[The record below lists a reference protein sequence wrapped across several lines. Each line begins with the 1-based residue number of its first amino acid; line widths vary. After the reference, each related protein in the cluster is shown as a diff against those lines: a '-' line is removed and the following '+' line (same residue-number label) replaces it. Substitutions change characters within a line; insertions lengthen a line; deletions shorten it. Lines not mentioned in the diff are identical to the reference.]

1 MKNIFLLFLLFSS
14 YLFAQ
19 TKDSIPNETVKFNE
33 KDTLIYTVELDEITL
48 VASRKKVS
56 DEEKKKLLLLIRRV
70 HKVYPIAKI
79 AAERLVELNRNL
91 ERISS
96 KDRSRYLKLV
106 ESYMENEFEAQ
117 LRKFSRKEGQILVK
131 LVHRQTG
138 ETTFNLIKELKSSWK
153 AFWYKKIGSMYDV
166 DIKAEYNPKEVYEDF
181 VIERILVKAYSDGRL
196 EYQKAANPISLDY
209 LMLHWKKKRES
220 ASTP

>member
-1 MKNIFLLFLLFSS
+1 MKNIFFLFILFGSGL
-14 YLFAQ
+14 YAQ
-19 TKDSIPNETVKFNE
+19 NRDSIPNETIKYNE
-33 KDTLIYTVELDEITL
+33 KDTLIYTVELDEVTI

-56 DEEKKKLLLLIRRV
+56 DEEKKRLLLLIRRV

-91 ERISS
+91 ARINP
-96 KDRSRYLKLV
+96 KDRTRYLKLV
-106 ESYMENEFEAQ
+106 QRYMEDEFEAQ

-131 LVHRQTG
+131 LIHRQTG
-138 ETTFNLIKELKSSWK
+138 ETTFDLIKELKSSWK
-153 AFWYKKIGSMYDV
+153 AFWYQKIGSMYDV

-181 VIERILVKAYSDGRL
+181 IIERILVKAYADGRL

-209 LMLHWKKKRES
+209 LMLYWKKKRE
-220 ASTP
+220 ATTTP